1 MLWTVNLAIKH
12 LHTLF
17 PAICSSLMDVELL
30 GDLLWTPVTLQEAFS
45 FVPGDSILGFWHWG
59 IAMVLDNLGIAS
71 QLLRMVV
78 VVSYFYY
85 YLFYIQFGWCCDGV
99 SNAKLLQRFCI
110 R

>member
-1 MLWTVNLAIKH
+1 MLWTANLAMKH

-17 PAICSSLMDVELL
+17 PVICSCLRYVDLL
-30 GDLLWTPVTLQEAFS
+30 GDLLWAPVTLQEAFS
-45 FVPGDSILGFWHWG
+45 LVPGDSILGFWHWG
-59 IAMVLDNLGIAS
+59 IARALGNLGIAS

-85 YLFYIQFGWCCDGV
+85 YLFYIQFGWCCNRM
-99 SNAKLLQRFCI
+99 SNAKLLQRFCT

>member
-1 MLWTVNLAIKH
+1 MLRTVNLAIKH

-17 PAICSSLMDVELL
+17 LAICSSLMDVELL
-30 GDLLWTPVTLQEAFS
+30 GNLLWAPVTLQEAFS
-45 FVPGDSILGFWHWG
+45 LVPGDSILGFWHWG
-59 IAMVLDNLGIAS
+59 IARALGNLGIAS

-85 YLFYIQFGWCCDGV
+85 YLFYIQFRWCCDWV
-99 SNAKLLQRFCI
+99 SNAKLLQRFCT

>member
-17 PAICSSLMDVELL
+17 LAICSSLMDVELL
-30 GDLLWTPVTLQEAFS
+30 GDLLWALVTPQEAFS
-45 FVPGDSILGFWHWG
+45 LVLGDSILGFWHWG
-59 IAMVLDNLGIAS
+59 IARALGNLGIAS

-99 SNAKLLQRFCI
+99 SNAKLLQRFCT